1 MNPLDLRRGIQ
12 LAENSVT
19 DSHEK
24 ISRKITSKEE
34 LHQVGTIFANSDVEI
49 GQLIAD
55 AMERVEKEG
64 VITALLKV
72 QNQTMKMKNFKSD

>member
-1 MNPLDLRRGIQ
+1 MNLLDLRRGIQ

-34 LHQVGTIFANSDVEI
+34 VHQVGTIFANADVEI
-49 GQLIAD
+49 G
-55 AMERVEKEG
+55 
-64 VITALLKV
+64 
-72 QNQTMKMKNFKSD
+72 

>member
-12 LAENSVT
+12 LAEDSVT

-34 LHQVGTIFANSDVEI
+34 VYQVGTIFANADVKI

-55 AMERVEKEG
+55 AMERVGKEG
-64 VITALLKV
+64 VITV
-72 QNQTMKMKNFKSD
+72 QDGVN